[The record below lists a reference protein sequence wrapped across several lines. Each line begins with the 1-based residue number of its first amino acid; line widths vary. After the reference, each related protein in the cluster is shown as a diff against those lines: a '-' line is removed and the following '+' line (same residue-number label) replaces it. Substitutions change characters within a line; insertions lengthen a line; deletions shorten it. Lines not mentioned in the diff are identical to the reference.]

1 MKAPKQ
7 RQQGV
12 FHEPLR
18 PKDTATQT
26 EGCRHSNPDICANNQ
41 LFDICAFV
49 RADKMCMRPPRSWA
63 RQYEVLKALE
73 LRSTK

>member
-1 MKAPKQ
+1 MTPKQ

-26 EGCRHSNPDICANNQ
+26 EGCRHTQPDICANNQ
-41 LFDICAFV
+41 MPKACAFV
-49 RADKMCMRPPRSWA
+49 RADGMCLRPPRSWA
-63 RQYEVLKALE
+63 KQFEVLKASGRKAE
-73 LRSTK
+73 K